1 MPYIHLETLI
11 KAPIERC
18 FDLSRSIDLHSTS
31 VRQTGEKAI
40 AGTTTGLIGP
50 GETVTWRARHFGVR
64 QNLTSKIT
72 GFEYPTYFCDEMV
85 KGAFQRMR
93 HEHHFRHQSNITV
106 MTDLFEFE
114 SPFGRLGRMV
124 NQLVLT
130 EYMKRFLLQRNAAIK
145 RVAESDQWK
154 QFLPQT
160 ATPGPAS
167 PATRPSGDTPLF
179 NRPLL

>member
-1 MPYIHLETLI
+1 MPHIHLETLI

-31 VRQTGEKAI
+31 VRKTGEKAI

-72 GFEYPTYFCDEMV
+72 GFEYPTYFCDEMM
-85 KGAFQRMR
+85 KGAFKRMR
-93 HEHHFRHQSNITV
+93 HEHHFRHQSGITV
-106 MTDLFEFE
+106 MTDLLEFE

-124 NQLVLT
+124 NNLVLI
-130 EYMKRFLLQRNAAIK
+130 EYMKQFLLMRNAAIK

-154 QFLPQT
+154 QFLPQST
-160 ATPGPAS
+160 AAGPTSPLASHPG
-167 PATRPSGDTPLF
+167 
-179 NRPLL
+179 

>member
-1 MPYIHLETLI
+1 MPHIHLETLI

-18 FDLSRSIDLHSTS
+18 FDLSRSIELHTLSTS
-31 VRQTGEKAI
+31 KTGEKAI

-93 HEHHFRHQSNITV
+93 HEHHFRHQSGITV

-114 SPFGRLGRMV
+114 SPFGRLGRFA
-124 NQLVLT
+124 NNFVLID
-130 EYMKRFLLQRNAAIK
+130 YLKKFLLERNHLIK

-154 QFLPQT
+154 QFLPQPTT
-160 ATPGPAS
+160 AGPAAPIAS
-167 PATRPSGDTPLF
+167 NPA
-179 NRPLL
+179 